1 MILISDFIRKGD
13 NGEMK
18 NKLKF
23 PDTPWHI
30 EYTKKAEDDP
40 RRHKARCIYI
50 EGDICHCGYD
60 KYFLSKCGGSSHCN
74 HYSET
79 SIEDEEEKRK
89 HNEIDAIV
97 RSGILNSERKMKKDV
112 VFFQGKRYYKV
123 YYSEDEA
130 VMIPYDE
137 KLTNE
142 KIAQIVWKHIRKSK

>member
-79 SIEDEEEKRK
+79 SIEDEEMAERSNRTFMELKFDNISFQDLLNYSSNRTFMELK
-89 HNEIDAIV
+89 LQISSSFTPGIV
-97 RSGILNSERKMKKDV
+97 SSNRTFMELKLKK
-112 VFFQGKRYYKV
+112 
-123 YYSEDEA
+123 
-130 VMIPYDE
+130 
-137 KLTNE
+137 
-142 KIAQIVWKHIRKSK
+142 